1 MEIVLPLN
9 ILVIDDERSIREGCR
24 LSLTHKGHVVD
35 TCPNGQAG
43 LEAILKGVYDIVLLD
58 LRLPDMDGMEILRTV
73 SREGPPVCIII
84 ITGFSTVKG
93 AVEAMKAGAF
103 DYLSKPFS
111 NNDLVLAVERALE
124 KKRLIEENLSLRK
137 EVLDRFGFQNII
149 GENPRILEIY
159 QQVQKVAPLDSM
171 VILYGE
177 SGTGKELFARAIY
190 ANSRRAGRPFVA
202 ADFSA
207 LSPGILE
214 SELFGHVKGA
224 FTGALE
230 SKTGFFEM
238 AQGGTLFLDEV
249 SNLSLDVQGKL
260 LRVLEA
266 QEYKPVGGSQ
276 IKKSDVRVISATNRD
291 LKAMVEEG
299 HFREDLYYRLNV
311 FPIFIPPLQERKD
324 DIPRLAYFFLKL
336 FCRKT
341 GKNVEGFS
349 DGALEALVQYEWP
362 GNVRELKN
370 IIERL
375 VILAEGRTLENVFP
389 LFSSRVRGGTK
400 ADRVPETTGELRNFK
415 QRLIKETYEA
425 VEKMFLIKALE
436 ACQGNITQAALR
448 VGMQRPYFHSLIKRY
463 GLKVKGPKT
472 AG

>member
-1 MEIVLPLN
+1 MIIVPPLN

-24 LSLTHKGHVVD
+24 LSLTRKGHRVD
-35 TCPNGQAG
+35 TSPNGQAG
-43 LEAILKGVYDIVLLD
+43 LEAILKGTYDIVLLD
-58 LRLPDMDGMEILRTV
+58 LRLPDMDGMEILRRAY
-73 SREGPPVCIII
+73 RECPSLCIII
-84 ITGFSTVKG
+84 ITGVSTVKG

-103 DYLSKPFS
+103 DYLAKPFS
-111 NNDLVLAVERALE
+111 DNDLLLTVERALE

-149 GENPRILEIY
+149 GENSQILEIY
-159 QQVQKVAPLDSM
+159 QQVQKVAPLDST

-190 ANSRRAGRPFVA
+190 ANSQRAGRPFVA
-202 ADFSA
+202 ADLSS

-230 SKTGFFEM
+230 SKAGLFEM

-249 SNLSLDVQGKL
+249 SNLPADVQGKL

-276 IKKSDVRVISATNRD
+276 IRKSDVRVISATNQD
-291 LKAMVEEG
+291 LKIMVEEG
-299 HFREDLYYRLNV
+299 RFREDLYYRLNV
-311 FPIFIPPLQERKD
+311 FPIFIPPLRERKD

-349 DGALEALVQYEWP
+349 DEALEALVQYDWP

-370 IIERL
+370 IVERL
-375 VILAEGRTLENVFP
+375 VILAEGRTLENVLP
-389 LFSSRVRGGTK
+389 LFSSRVRGGMKT
-400 ADRVPETTGELRNFK
+400 DRVPETTGELRDFK
-415 QRLIKETYEA
+415 QHLLKETYEV
-425 VEKMFLIKALE
+425 VERMFLIKALE
-436 ACQGNITQAALR
+436 ACQGNISQAAKR
-448 VGMQRPYFHSLIKRY
+448 VGMQRPYFHSLLKRY
-463 GLKVKGPKT
+463 GLKIKGSRISN
-472 AG
+472 

>member
-1 MEIVLPLN
+1 VTSLN

-24 LSLTHKGHVVD
+24 LSLSNKGHSVD
-35 TCPNGQAG
+35 ICPNGQAG
-43 LEAILKGVYDIVLLD
+43 LEAILQGAYDIVLLD
-58 LRLPDMDGMEILRTV
+58 LRLPNMDGMEILRRAC
-73 SREGPPVCIII
+73 RECPDLCIII

-93 AVEAMKAGAF
+93 AVEAMKVGAF

-111 NNDLVLAVERALE
+111 ENDLLLTVERALE
-124 KKRLIEENLSLRK
+124 KKRLIDENRSLRK
-137 EVLDRFGFQNII
+137 EVLDRYGFQNII
-149 GENPRILEIY
+149 GENPQILEIF
-159 QQVQKVAPLDSM
+159 QQVQKVAPLDST

-177 SGTGKELFARAIY
+177 SGTGKELFAGAIHV
-190 ANSRRAGRPFVA
+190 NSHRAGRPFVA

-207 LSPGILE
+207 LSSGVLE

-230 SKTGFFEM
+230 NKAGLFEM

-249 SNLSLDVQGKL
+249 SNLPLDVQGKL

-266 QEYKPVGGSQ
+266 QEYKPVGGSR
-276 IKKSDVRVISATNRD
+276 IKKSDVRIVSATNRD
-291 LKAMVEEG
+291 LKALVDEG
-299 HFREDLYYRLNV
+299 QFREDLYYRLNV
-311 FPIFIPPLQERKD
+311 FPIFIPPLRERRD

-349 DGALEALVQYEWP
+349 VEALEALAQYDWP

-370 IIERL
+370 IVERL

-389 LFSSRVRGGTK
+389 MFSTRLRGGTK
-400 ADRVPETTGELRNFK
+400 ADRLPETTGELRDFK
-415 QRLIKETYEA
+415 QHLIKETYEV
-425 VEKMFLIKALE
+425 VEKMFLVKALE

-463 GLKVKGPKT
+463 GLKAKGSKT
-472 AG
+472 IR

>member
-1 MEIVLPLN
+1 MTPLN

-24 LSLTHKGHVVD
+24 LSLSKKGHSVD

-43 LEAILKGVYDIVLLD
+43 LEAILQGAYDIALLD
-58 LRLPDMDGMEILRTV
+58 LKLPDMDGMEILRAAC
-73 SREGPPVCIII
+73 RECPDLCTII

-93 AVEAMKAGAF
+93 AVEAMKVGAF

-111 NNDLVLAVERALE
+111 ENDLLLTVEKALE
-124 KKRLIEENLSLRK
+124 KKRLIDENRSLRK

-149 GENPRILEIY
+149 GENPQILEIY
-159 QQVQKVAPLDSM
+159 QQVQKVAPLDST

-177 SGTGKELFARAIY
+177 SGTGKELFAGAIHV
-190 ANSRRAGRPFVA
+190 NSHRAGRPFVA

-207 LSPGILE
+207 LSSGVLE

-230 SKTGFFEM
+230 NKAGLFEM

-249 SNLSLDVQGKL
+249 SNLPLDVQGKL

-266 QEYKPVGGSQ
+266 QEYKPVGGSR
-276 IKKSDVRVISATNRD
+276 IKKSDVRIISATNRD
-291 LKAMVEEG
+291 LKTLVDNG
-299 HFREDLYYRLNV
+299 QFREDLYYRLNV
-311 FPIFIPPLQERKD
+311 FPIFIPPLRERRD

-349 DGALEALVQYEWP
+349 VEALEALAQYDWP

-370 IIERL
+370 IVERL

-389 LFSSRVRGGTK
+389 MFSTRLRGGTK
-400 ADRVPETTGELRNFK
+400 ADRLPETTGELRDFK
-415 QRLIKETYEA
+415 QHLIKETYEV
-425 VEKMFLIKALE
+425 VEKMFLVKALE

-463 GLKVKGPKT
+463 GLKAKGSKMVR
-472 AG
+472 